1 MCNKIME
8 PIETVV
14 DKTLSMNDIEDG
26 YLYKRCHF
34 TSYGDTMNYTDI
46 IFDHC
51 DFEQTDFSRVS
62 FGNVEWHHSQLA
74 GSDFSQS
81 NWYNCKISSMQLS
94 GADFNNSYFKNTDFK
109 DCKMPYANFTESRFE
124 GISFVDCDLTGS
136 FFQALK
142 VKKSISYSG
151 SILTEANF
159 SETKLKGFDL
169 KESEFET
176 LVISPELARGLIVNQ
191 YQAATLIGL
200 FGIKVE

>member
-1 MCNKIME
+1 MNE
-8 PIETVV
+8 PIETII
-14 DKTLSMNDIEDG
+14 DQTLNMNEIEDG
-26 YLYKRCHF
+26 YYYKGCHF
-34 TSYGDTMNYTDI
+34 KSYGDSMNYTDI
-46 IFDHC
+46 TFDHC

-94 GADFNNSYFKNTDFK
+94 GADFNNTYFKNTDFR

-124 GISFVDCDLTGS
+124 KIGFINCDLNGS

-142 VKKSISYSG
+142 VKKNISFAG

-159 SETKLKGFDL
+159 SETRLKGFDF

-176 LVISPELARGLIVNQ
+176 ITISPELARGLVVNQ
-191 YQAATLIGL
+191 YQAAILIGL